1 MIQTLLTYSDW
12 ALLALRLAIGAIFLV
27 HGWPKLLNLKQTM
40 ANFSAMGFAPGEFWG
55 TLVALVESLGS
66 VAIITGF
73 LAQPF
78 ALALAVQMA
87 VAIIWKMRRGQ
98 ALAGGY
104 ELDLL
109 LMAALLTVATMPMM
123 YAL

>member
-1 MIQTLLTYSDW
+1 
-12 ALLALRLAIGAIFLV
+12 
-27 HGWPKLLNLKQTM
+27 M